1 MKIHLHKACTRI
13 TRLLAALLAAL
24 LAGGALLLSACSSQ
38 SDLRKV
44 EMATLAGQL
53 PGEYRNPG
61 QELMILRVA
70 APLVGDQVFYV
81 RETMANDARR
91 VISERI
97 WSLDVAADAR
107 IVANVYTL
115 DEPDRWRIGAE
126 SPELFR
132 SLLMRDLRTLP
143 GCQLLWEK
151 SPRGFTGTGSGAS
164 CPQSWRLEG
173 DELAFSDQPGAAG
186 TIGGTVPPGGHDSYF
201 HFVRSAGTR
210 P

>member
-1 MKIHLHKACTRI
+1 MSATRFK
-13 TRLLAALLAAL
+13 RALGAW

-38 SDLRKV
+38 NDLRKA
-44 EMATLAGQL
+44 ELATLAGQL
-53 PGEYRNPG
+53 PGVYRNPE

-81 RETMANDARR
+81 RETMADDVRR

-97 WSLDVAADAR
+97 WSLAVGADEH
-107 IVANVYTL
+107 ILGVVYAF

-143 GCQLLWEK
+143 GCELLWEK
-151 SPRGFTGTGSGAS
+151 SPRGFTGAGAS
-164 CPQSWRLEG
+164 ALCPQSWRLEG
-173 DELAFSDQPGAAG
+173 DELSFSAQAAG
-186 TIGGTVPPGGHDSYF
+186 APPAAGDGYF
-201 HFVRSAGTR
+201 HFARIGAGAR
-210 P
+210 